1 MRIDR
6 LLCQLRFFKTRSRA
20 QALVET
26 GQVRRN
32 GQRVMRASEAVAC
45 GDTLTFPLGKAVR
58 VIELIALPT
67 RRGPP
72 EEARACYRVLDP
84 EGQSAIAAHGP
95 GVRAPARKG
104 SDPK

>member
-26 GQVRRN
+26 GRVRRN
-32 GQRVMRASEAVAC
+32 GRRVTRASETVAC
-45 GDTLTFPLGKAVR
+45 GDTLTFPLGRGVL
-58 VIELIALPT
+58 VIELVALPV
-67 RRGPP
+67 RRGSAD
-72 EEARACYRVLDP
+72 EARACYRVLDP
-84 EGQSAIAAHGP
+84 EGQSAIAASGP
-95 GVRAPARKG
+95 PVRAPARKE